1 MLLLTKEDIQ
11 KIFSMKDAIDA
22 VKTAFKLYSEGKSVV
37 PLRTNIDV
45 PKFQGQSLFMPGYV
59 EDLNSLGIKIVSVFP
74 KNVEKNIA
82 AVPAKM
88 ILLDGTTGD
97 VCCIMDG
104 TYLTQLRTGAGSG
117 AATDILSNKDSK
129 IGALIGTGGQARCQ
143 LEAMLSVRALEEVR
157 VFSLEYEKS
166 CEFAENVQGEFENY
180 GTKIIPVKTSDE
192 AVCDADIITA
202 VTTSKNPVFDG
213 KKVKKGAHINGVGSY
228 TPNMQE
234 LDEYIVS
241 KAEGLYVDS
250 KEAVLSEAGDI
261 LIPLKKGLIKEDR
274 INGEIGELITE
285 KIKGRR
291 SKEDITI
298 YKTVGISVM
307 DIVTAY
313 KIYDKA
319 QKMGIGV
326 FANI

>member
-1 MLLLTKEDIQ
+1 MLLLTKEDI
-11 KIFSMKDAIDA
+11 KKVFTMKDAIDA

-74 KNVEKNIA
+74 KNAQKNIPS
-82 AVPAKM
+82 VPAKM

-143 LEAMLSVRALEEVR
+143 LEAMLSVRELEEVR
-157 VFSLEYEKS
+157 VYSLEYEKS
-166 CEFAENVQGEFENY
+166 CEFAENMQRELKEYNAR
-180 GTKIIPVKTSDE
+180 IIPVKSSDE

-202 VTTSKNPVFDG
+202 VTTSKSPVFDG

-234 LDEYIVS
+234 MDEYIVS
-241 KAEGLYVDS
+241 KAEGFYVDS

-261 LIPLKKGLIKEDR
+261 IIPINKGVITKDR
-274 INGEIGELITE
+274 IDGEIGELLTG

-319 QKMGIGV
+319 LQMGIGV
-326 FANI
+326 FADI

>member
-11 KIFSMKDAIDA
+11 KVFSMRDAINA
-22 VKTAFKLYSEGKSVV
+22 VKTAFKFYSEGKSVV
-37 PLRTNIDV
+37 PLRINIDI

-59 EDLNSLGIKIVSVFP
+59 DDLDSLGIKIVSVFP
-74 KNVEKNIA
+74 KNVEKNLP

-143 LEAMLSVRALEEVR
+143 LEAMLCVRELDEVR
-157 VFSLEYEKS
+157 VFSLDYDKC
-166 CEFAENVQGEFENY
+166 CEFAENVRREFKNY
-180 GTKIIPVKTSDE
+180 GAKITPVKTSDE

-261 LIPLKKGLIKEDR
+261 LIPLTKGLIKEDR
-274 INGEIGELITE
+274 INGEIGELITG

-291 SKEDITI
+291 ANEDITI

-313 KIYDKA
+313 KIYNKA
-319 QKMGIGV
+319 LEKNIGTYV
-326 FANI
+326 DM